1 MKYRKTIRIGD
12 ITRTERKIIP
22 IGGSAATT
30 LPKPWVVEYG
40 FSLGDVIVNISNS
53 IFTVS
58 PKISKSY
65 GTPN

>member
-1 MKYRKTIRIGD
+1 MKYTETIRIGD
-12 ITRTERKIIP
+12 ITRTERKMIP
-22 IGGSAATT
+22 AGGSAATT

-40 FSLGDVIVNISNS
+40 LILGDVIVNISNS

-58 PKISKSY
+58 PKISKNY